1 MLNNMKHKYTNPQ
14 TLQIELL
21 DCNPVCATES
31 MSAAGSDSQYNAR
44 TPVRAGMLYS

>member
-1 MLNNMKHKYTNPQ
+1 MKHEYTHPQ
-14 TLQIELL
+14 TLQIELH

-44 TPVRAGMLYS
+44 TPIRAGMLYS